1 MENRNPCLPPDS
13 VFTAAAGVS
22 ALLAAHLSQAQ
33 LNTVIN
39 LLTLIT
45 ANLSAIVTQEEI
57 CAGNIVQPTI

>member
-1 MENRNPCLPPDS
+1 MKKREACLPPQT
-13 VFTAAAGVS
+13 VFSAAASIS
-22 ALLAAHLSQAQ
+22 AMLAAHLSQAE

>member
-1 MENRNPCLPPDS
+1 MKKDESCLPPETF
-13 VFTAAAGVS
+13 FTAAAGVS
-22 ALLAAHLSQAQ
+22 ALLAANLSQDQ

>member
-1 MENRNPCLPPDS
+1 MKKEEACLPPQT
-13 VFTAAAGVS
+13 VFAAAASVS
-22 ALLAAHLSQAQ
+22 AMLAAHLSQAE